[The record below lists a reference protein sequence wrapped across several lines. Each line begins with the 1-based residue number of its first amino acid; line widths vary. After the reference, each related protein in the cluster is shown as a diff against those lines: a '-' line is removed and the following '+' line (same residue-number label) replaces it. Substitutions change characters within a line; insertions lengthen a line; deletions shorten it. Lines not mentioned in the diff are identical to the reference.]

1 MHVCVC
7 EEGGRREEGGR
18 EEGTYFSGCIN
29 IRNEVDMSIVKPHK
43 DITLHVMYCRE
54 RERESNYKMLVSII
68 SFSCPGSRL

>member
-7 EEGGRREEGGR
+7 VRREGGR
-18 EEGTYFSGCIN
+18 EGGRTYFSECIN

-43 DITLHVMYCRE
+43 DIAVYMMYWRE

-68 SFSCPGSRL
+68 SFSCSGSRL